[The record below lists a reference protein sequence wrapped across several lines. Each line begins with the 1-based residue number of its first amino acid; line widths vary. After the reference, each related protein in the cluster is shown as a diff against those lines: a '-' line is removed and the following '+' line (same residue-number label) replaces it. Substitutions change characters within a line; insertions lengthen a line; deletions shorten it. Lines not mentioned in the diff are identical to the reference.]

1 LIAPRGAR
9 LESSSGATVE
19 LIGEKLILR
28 SIDERDE
35 ELYCGLFC
43 DAETMRYI
51 GPPWTR
57 AEAARAFRSV
67 LEATRRTPPRALF
80 LTLIAQQT
88 QRPIGLC
95 TLQDVDP
102 VRRQTELGVMLL
114 PAARVQGLATEAM
127 IAVIAHAFSTLPV
140 DEVWVRFAVDH
151 AVCERL
157 ALRTGLIRHPHAL
170 PQDLAAKLW
179 RWSAYRGSWR
189 PAARASDTT

>member
-1 LIAPRGAR
+1 LSPGCGAAP
-9 LESSSGATVE
+9 VE

-80 LTLIAQQT
+80 LTLIAQET
-88 QRPIGLC
+88 QRPVGLC
-95 TLQDVDP
+95 TLRDVDP
-102 VRRQTELGVMLL
+102 VRRQTEFGVMVL
-114 PAARVQGLATEAM
+114 PTARAQGLATEAM

-140 DEVWVRFAVDH
+140 DEVWARIAVDH
-151 AVCERL
+151 AACERL
-157 ALRTGLIRHPHAL
+157 VLRTGLIRHADVS
-170 PQDLAAKLW
+170 PQDRAANLW
-179 RWSAYRGSWR
+179 RWSAYRGSWQ
-189 PAARASDTT
+189 PAARASDPT